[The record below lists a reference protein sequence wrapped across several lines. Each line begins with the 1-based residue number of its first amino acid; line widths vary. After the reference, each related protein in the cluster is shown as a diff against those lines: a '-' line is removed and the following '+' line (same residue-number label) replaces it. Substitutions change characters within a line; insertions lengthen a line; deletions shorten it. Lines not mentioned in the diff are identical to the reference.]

1 MANFLPIVE
10 WLLRIEDS
18 TLSGRVVNLG
28 DGQGL
33 TRFGIGQKAN
43 PDVPAGFYTAPP
55 LIALSM
61 AQQIYK
67 STYWDRFKGDNLV
80 DDGVASCLLS
90 FSVNDGTSREVK
102 MLQQILY
109 LTEDGIMGPYTLAAA
124 NKAEPVRLAQSLRV
138 VQATWY
144 KAIPDNEK
152 FIDGWLKRAA
162 LVYPNLGGL

>member
-18 TLSGRVVNLG
+18 TLSGRVINLS

-55 LIALSM
+55 LIALNM

-102 MLQQILY
+102 MLQNLLL
-109 LTEDGIMGPYTLAAA
+109 LTQDGVMGPVTLAAT
-124 NKAEPVRLAQSLRV
+124 NTAEPSTLAHHLRIA
-138 VQATWY
+138 QANWY
-144 KAIPDNEK
+144 ESIPNNSQ
-152 FIDGWLKRAA
+152 FIVGWLKRAA
-162 LVYPNLGGL
+162 LVYPDLGGL